1 MELARQG
8 ATVVVVDPGVSV
20 EGEALNEPTASE
32 TASRIR
38 ADGGRAISSTV
49 SVTDGPGLA
58 ELFEQVSADLG
69 PVSIVVNTAGILRFP
84 RLADAVEDDWAAVVG
99 VHLGGYVTVLSA
111 ALPIMESA
119 GYGRVVGFTSGVGL
133 ARTSAGMLAYG
144 TAKRAVAALT
154 WELGPRLPRGVA
166 VNALSPIAATRMVRR
181 TLEGPASG
189 ADGAPGPRGLDL
201 SAMPQPEHMAPAAA
215 YLAGDRSSWCRGQ
228 VIFSAGSELTV
239 IERPRLLEA
248 VRTADVDDFARA
260 LDTVVPTVL
269 VPAESDQRTG
279 GGSNPRFGDVFLQTG
294 ARGVAPS
301 GPTGSGPTASCLVIS
316 DDDRLASEVQRAV
329 QAWGLFPIGLKLGRG
344 PAPAAGGATS
354 AFEAASVGLLEA
366 ARTGPPLGA
375 VVIAKL
381 GPLTEEAD
389 PWSEPSWRETL
400 SSHAGVVGEI
410 VAHAAWLRAATRYA
424 ESEGRGL
431 RVAHVTGALSAAGKT
446 TAQAVAQMVRS
457 ANDTPSPV
465 PVEAFSLSLESGAAE
480 DLWSAAQLLARLVAA
495 DDVRPLQGAELA
507 AGRGWV
513 ALRSHPGPSA
523 TVSFGGP
530 AIPRWV
536 DGVLAPAVR

>member
-1 MELARQG
+1 LGRQG

-38 ADGGRAISSTV
+38 AEGGTAISSTL
-49 SVTDGPGLA
+49 SVTDGPRLA

-99 VHLGGYVTVLSA
+99 VHLGGYLTVLSA

-189 ADGAPGPRGLDL
+189 GDGTPGPRGLDL

-239 IERPRLLEA
+239 IERPRVLEA
-248 VRTADVDDFARA
+248 VRTADVPDFGWA
-260 LDTVVPTVL
+260 LGTVVPTVL

-279 GGSNPRFGDVFLQTG
+279 GGSNPRFGDVFGQIG
-294 ARGVAPS
+294 EMG
-301 GPTGSGPTASCLVIS
+301 GGTGSGPTASCLVVA
-316 DDDRLASEVQRAV
+316 DDDDLASEVEGAV
-329 QAWGLFPIGLKLGRG
+329 RAWGLFPIRVKLGRG
-344 PAPAAGGATS
+344 PIPAGGGVTS
-354 AFEAASVGLLEA
+354 GFEAASAGVLEA
-366 ARTGPPLGA
+366 ARAGPPLGA
-375 VVIAKL
+375 VVVAKL
-381 GPLTEEAD
+381 GPLAGEAD
-389 PWSEPSWRETL
+389 PWSEPSWRATL

-410 VAHAAWLRAATRYA
+410 LAHAAWLRAATRYA

-431 RVAHVTGALSAAGKT
+431 RIVHVTGALSAAGRT

-457 ANDTPSPV
+457 ANDTPSAV
-465 PVEAFSLSLESGAAE
+465 PVEAFSLSLESDAAE
-480 DLWSAAQLLARLVAA
+480 DVRPAAQLLARLVAA
-495 DDVRPLQGAELA
+495 DDVRPLQGAELV

-530 AIPRWV
+530 AIPPWV
-536 DGVLAPAVR
+536 DGVLARAVG